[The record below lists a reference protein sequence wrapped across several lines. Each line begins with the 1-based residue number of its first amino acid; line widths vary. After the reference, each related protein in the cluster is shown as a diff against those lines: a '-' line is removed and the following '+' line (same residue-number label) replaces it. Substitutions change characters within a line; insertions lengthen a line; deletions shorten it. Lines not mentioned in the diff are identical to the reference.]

1 MSLAEALLLGLVQG
15 LTEFLPISSSAHL
28 ALIQSILPGFS
39 QPGLLFD
46 IMLHCGTLVAV
57 ILYLRH
63 DIKWL
68 LASLFSRG
76 KQGTSPHHQY
86 GRRMAWYLVLATIV
100 TAFIGY
106 FARPWVILTFTK
118 PLVVAPLLLVTGGLL
133 FGTRFFRQPGRGIE
147 GMRRRDALLIGI
159 AQGVATFPGISR
171 SGATIATGIFAG
183 VNRELAARFSFLAS
197 IPAIIGALLL
207 DLFRALPLMAESQG
221 LIFYYVSGTLMAAI
235 IGYFSLGILFRLIRG
250 FRLSSFAYYCWGMG
264 LFVIG
269 ISLLRR
275 AP

>member
-1 MSLAEALLLGLVQG
+1 MSLAEAILLGVVQG

-57 ILYLRH
+57 ILYLRE

-68 LASLFSRG
+68 LTSLFSRR
-76 KQGTSPHHQY
+76 KQGTSLPQQY
-86 GRRMAWYLVLATIV
+86 GRKIAWYLVLATII

-106 FARPWVILTFTK
+106 FARPWVIVAFTK
-118 PLVVAPLLLVTGGLL
+118 PLVVALLLLVTGGFL
-133 FGTRFFRQPGRGIE
+133 FVTRFFRQPGRGIE

-183 VNRELAARFSFLAS
+183 VNRELAAKFSFLAS

-207 DLFRALPLMAESQG
+207 DLFRALPLMAESEG
-221 LIFYYVSGTLMAAI
+221 LIFYYISGTILAAI

-250 FRLSSFAYYCWGMG
+250 FRLSSFAYYCWGLG
-264 LFVIG
+264 LVTIG
-269 ISLLRR
+269 VSLLKWG
-275 AP
+275 P